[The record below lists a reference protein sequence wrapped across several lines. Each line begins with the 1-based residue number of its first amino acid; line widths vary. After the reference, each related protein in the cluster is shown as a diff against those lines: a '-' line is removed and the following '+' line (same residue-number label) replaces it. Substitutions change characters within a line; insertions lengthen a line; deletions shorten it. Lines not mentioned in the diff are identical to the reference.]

1 MSARVRASRST
12 DGGRL
17 DPRMLSDPD
26 MVGRGYDGGHLH
38 APAVATPSMTTV
50 LVFLVVA
57 FLAVPIVEIY
67 LIVEVARYAGILN
80 TVALLGLVSVAG
92 AWMVRREGLGI
103 LRRARD
109 ELAVGRVPG
118 RQMVDGL
125 LVLVAGALMLTPGFA
140 TDALGLALLFPPS
153 RIAVREVL
161 IRRFA
166 RRVNL
171 G

>member
-1 MSARVRASRST
+1 MS
-12 DGGRL
+12 
-17 DPRMLSDPD
+17 SDPD
-26 MVGRGYDGGHLH
+26 MVGRGYGGGHLD
-38 APAVATPSMTTV
+38 ALAVATPSMTTV

-80 TVALLGLVSVAG
+80 TVALLVLVSVAG

-103 LRRARD
+103 LRRAQD
-109 ELAVGRVPG
+109 ELAAGRVPG
-118 RQMVDGL
+118 RQVVDGL

>member
-1 MSARVRASRST
+1 
-12 DGGRL
+12 
-17 DPRMLSDPD
+17 
-26 MVGRGYDGGHLH
+26 MVGRGYGGGHLD
-38 APAVATPSMTTV
+38 APVVATPSMTTV
-50 LVFLVVA
+50 LIFLVVA

-80 TVALLGLVSVAG
+80 TVVLLILVSVAG

-103 LRRARD
+103 LRRAQE
-109 ELAVGRVPG
+109 ELATGRVPG
-118 RQMVDGL
+118 RQVVDGL

>member
-1 MSARVRASRST
+1 
-12 DGGRL
+12 
-17 DPRMLSDPD
+17 
-26 MVGRGYDGGHLH
+26 MVGRGYGGGHLD
-38 APAVATPSMTTV
+38 APVVATPSMTTV
-50 LVFLVVA
+50 LVFLIVA

-80 TVALLGLVSVAG
+80 TVVLLILVSVAG

-103 LRRARD
+103 LRRAQE
-109 ELAVGRVPG
+109 ELATGRVPG
-118 RQMVDGL
+118 RQVVDGL

>member
-1 MSARVRASRST
+1 
-12 DGGRL
+12 
-17 DPRMLSDPD
+17 
-26 MVGRGYDGGHLH
+26 
-38 APAVATPSMTTV
+38 MTTV
-50 LVFLVVA
+50 LIFLVVA
-57 FLAVPIVEIY
+57 FLTVPIVEIY

-80 TVALLGLVSVAG
+80 TVVLLILVSVAG

-103 LRRARD
+103 LRRAQE
-109 ELAVGRVPG
+109 ELATGRVPG
-118 RQMVDGL
+118 RQVVDGL

>member
-1 MSARVRASRST
+1 M
-12 DGGRL
+12 
-17 DPRMLSDPD
+17 
-26 MVGRGYDGGHLH
+26 
-38 APAVATPSMTTV
+38 
-50 LVFLVVA
+50 A

-80 TVALLGLVSVAG
+80 TVALLVLVSVVG

-103 LRRARD
+103 LRRAQE
-109 ELAVGRVPG
+109 ELATGRVPG
-118 RQMVDGL
+118 RQVVDGL

>member
-1 MSARVRASRST
+1 
-12 DGGRL
+12 
-17 DPRMLSDPD
+17 MLI
-26 MVGRGYDGGHLH
+26 
-38 APAVATPSMTTV
+38 
-50 LVFLVVA
+50 FLVVA
-57 FLAVPIVEIY
+57 FLTVPIVEIY

-80 TVALLGLVSVAG
+80 TVVLLILVSVAG

-103 LRRARD
+103 LRRAQE
-109 ELAVGRVPG
+109 ELATGRVPG
-118 RQMVDGL
+118 RQVVDGL

>member
-1 MSARVRASRST
+1 
-12 DGGRL
+12 
-17 DPRMLSDPD
+17 
-26 MVGRGYDGGHLH
+26 
-38 APAVATPSMTTV
+38 MTTV
-50 LVFLVVA
+50 LIFLVVA

-80 TVALLGLVSVAG
+80 TIALLILVSVAG

-103 LRRARD
+103 LRRAQE
-109 ELAVGRVPG
+109 ELATGRVPG
-118 RQMVDGL
+118 RQVVDGL
-125 LVLVAGALMLTPGFA
+125 LVLVAGALMLTPGFG

>member
-1 MSARVRASRST
+1 
-12 DGGRL
+12 
-17 DPRMLSDPD
+17 
-26 MVGRGYDGGHLH
+26 
-38 APAVATPSMTTV
+38 MTTV

-80 TVALLGLVSVAG
+80 TVVLLILVSVAG

-103 LRRARD
+103 LRRAQE
-109 ELAVGRVPG
+109 ELATGRVPG
-118 RQMVDGL
+118 RQVVDGL

>member
-1 MSARVRASRST
+1 
-12 DGGRL
+12 
-17 DPRMLSDPD
+17 MLI
-26 MVGRGYDGGHLH
+26 
-38 APAVATPSMTTV
+38 
-50 LVFLVVA
+50 FLVVA

-80 TVALLGLVSVAG
+80 TVVLLILVSVAG

-103 LRRARD
+103 LRRAQE
-109 ELAVGRVPG
+109 ELATGRVPG
-118 RQMVDGL
+118 RQVVDGL

>member
-1 MSARVRASRST
+1 
-12 DGGRL
+12 
-17 DPRMLSDPD
+17 
-26 MVGRGYDGGHLH
+26 MVGRGYGGGHLD
-38 APAVATPSMTTV
+38 APVVATPSMTTV
-50 LVFLVVA
+50 LIFLVVA
-57 FLAVPIVEIY
+57 FLTVPIVEIY

-80 TVALLGLVSVAG
+80 TVVLLILVSVAG

-103 LRRARD
+103 LRRAQE
-109 ELAVGRVPG
+109 ELATGRVPG
-118 RQMVDGL
+118 RQVVDGL

>member
-1 MSARVRASRST
+1 M
-12 DGGRL
+12 
-17 DPRMLSDPD
+17 
-26 MVGRGYDGGHLH
+26 
-38 APAVATPSMTTV
+38 
-50 LVFLVVA
+50 A

-80 TVALLGLVSVAG
+80 TVALLVLVSVAG

-103 LRRARD
+103 LRRAQD
-109 ELAVGRVPG
+109 ELATGRVPG
-118 RQMVDGL
+118 RQVVDGL

>member
-1 MSARVRASRST
+1 MR
-12 DGGRL
+12 
-17 DPRMLSDPD
+17 
-26 MVGRGYDGGHLH
+26 
-38 APAVATPSMTTV
+38 TV
-50 LVFLVVA
+50 LVVLVVA

-67 LIVEVARYAGILN
+67 LIVEVARYAGIFN
-80 TVALLGLVSVAG
+80 TVALLILVSVAG

-103 LRRARD
+103 LRRAQD
-109 ELAVGRVPG
+109 ELAAGRAPG
-118 RQMVDGL
+118 RQVVDGL

-153 RIAVREVL
+153 RIAVREIL

>member
-1 MSARVRASRST
+1 
-12 DGGRL
+12 
-17 DPRMLSDPD
+17 
-26 MVGRGYDGGHLH
+26 
-38 APAVATPSMTTV
+38 MTTV
-50 LVFLVVA
+50 LVCLVVA

-80 TVALLGLVSVAG
+80 TVVLLILVSVAG

-103 LRRARD
+103 LRRAQE
-109 ELAVGRVPG
+109 ELATGRVPG
-118 RQMVDGL
+118 RQVVDGL

-140 TDALGLALLFPPS
+140 TEALGLALLFPPS

>member
-1 MSARVRASRST
+1 
-12 DGGRL
+12 
-17 DPRMLSDPD
+17 
-26 MVGRGYDGGHLH
+26 
-38 APAVATPSMTTV
+38 MTTV
-50 LVFLVVA
+50 LIFLVVA

-80 TVALLGLVSVAG
+80 TVVLLILVSVAG

-103 LRRARD
+103 LRRAQE
-109 ELAVGRVPG
+109 ELAIGQVPG
-118 RQMVDGL
+118 RQVVDGL
-125 LVLVAGALMLTPGFA
+125 LVLVAGALMLTPGFG

>member
-1 MSARVRASRST
+1 
-12 DGGRL
+12 
-17 DPRMLSDPD
+17 
-26 MVGRGYDGGHLH
+26 MVGRGYGGGHLD
-38 APAVATPSMTTV
+38 ALAVATPSMTTV

-80 TVALLGLVSVAG
+80 TVALLVLVSVAG

-103 LRRARD
+103 LHRAQD
-109 ELAVGRVPG
+109 ELAAGRVPG
-118 RQMVDGL
+118 RQVVDGL

>member
-1 MSARVRASRST
+1 
-12 DGGRL
+12 
-17 DPRMLSDPD
+17 
-26 MVGRGYDGGHLH
+26 
-38 APAVATPSMTTV
+38 MTTV
-50 LVFLVVA
+50 LIFLVVA

-80 TVALLGLVSVAG
+80 TVVLLILVSVAG

-103 LRRARD
+103 LRRAQE
-109 ELAVGRVPG
+109 ELATGRVPG
-118 RQMVDGL
+118 RQVVDGL

>member
-1 MSARVRASRST
+1 MS
-12 DGGRL
+12 
-17 DPRMLSDPD
+17 
-26 MVGRGYDGGHLH
+26 
-38 APAVATPSMTTV
+38 TV
-50 LVFLVVA
+50 LVVLVVA

-67 LIVEVARYAGILN
+67 LIVEVARYAGIFN
-80 TVALLGLVSVAG
+80 TVALLILVSVAG

-103 LRRARD
+103 LRRAQD
-109 ELAVGRVPG
+109 ELAVGRAPG
-118 RQMVDGL
+118 RQVVDGL

-153 RIAVREVL
+153 RIAVREIL

>member
-1 MSARVRASRST
+1 MSARARASRST

-17 DPRMLSDPD
+17 APGVLSDPD
-26 MVGRGYDGGHLH
+26 MVGRGYGGSHLD

-50 LVFLVVA
+50 LGFLVVA

-67 LIVEVARYAGILN
+67 LIVEVARYAGMLN
-80 TVALLGLVSVAG
+80 TVALLVLVSVAG